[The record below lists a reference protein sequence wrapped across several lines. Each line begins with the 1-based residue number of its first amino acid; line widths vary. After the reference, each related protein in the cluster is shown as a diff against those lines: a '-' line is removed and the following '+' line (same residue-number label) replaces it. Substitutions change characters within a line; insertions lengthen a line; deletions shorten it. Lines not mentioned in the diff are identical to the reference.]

1 MKIPIG
7 ELIDKM
13 SILRIKIE
21 NIGEFQ
27 SKLEYDK
34 YRNEIDLFEN
44 IDNKMIK
51 RWCDQLYIINLRI
64 WNIEYDLRKKISE
77 CDSQKRNIMDIFP
90 RDKLAEIGKKH
101 LMVQKLMKERDK
113 IKNEIIEITGDGYKI
128 LKIDHPSS

>member
-21 NIGEFQ
+21 KIGESQ

-34 YRNEIDLFEN
+34 YKKEIELFEDLN
-44 IDNKMIK
+44 GKMIK
-51 RWCDQLYIINLRI
+51 RWCDQLYIINLKI

-77 CDSQKRNIMDIFP
+77 CDNQKRDIMKLFP
-90 RDKLAEIGKKH
+90 KNKLEEIGKKH
-101 LMVQKLMKERDK
+101 LLVQQLMKERDN
-113 IKNEIIEITGDGYKI
+113 IKNEITKITGDGYKI
-128 LKIDHPSS
+128 VRIDHPSS

>member
-1 MKIPIG
+1 
-7 ELIDKM
+7 
-13 SILRIKIE
+13 
-21 NIGEFQ
+21 
-27 SKLEYDK
+27 
-34 YRNEIDLFEN
+34 
-44 IDNKMIK
+44 MIK